1 MEDDLSL
8 SQVLGGLRI
17 ANNPDNS
24 PPKTASQQKTVNTD
38 SLKNTETI
46 QNLGNIHMRLQ
57 HEAKDDENGHV
68 NNSHLRSGSS
78 YGNSRR
84 MDGQSCQTLD
94 PSIHGRIYGSNGQ
107 EQLGGSS
114 TSLDTQSEDG
124 RLQRIATASSS
135 NTGGVGV
142 GRTPQESFSQPT
154 YRQSEGERG
163 NAGSHDRQS
172 VILRGQQDSEGEARL
187 REVDP
192 QRHSP
197 ALPRQES
204 SEGMQRSKLIKKGV
218 KDFNFGRTLG
228 EGSYSTVLAATDRQT
243 LTEYAIKMLDKR
255 HIIKEKKV
263 KYVNIER
270 NTLNRL
276 SDHPGIVRLYY
287 TFQDD
292 RSLYFVLDLAA
303 GGELLGY
310 VKKVSAFILSFH
322 HAKAYRESV
331 DGVF

>member
-8 SQVLGGLRI
+8 SQTLGGLRI
-17 ANNPDNS
+17 ANNPDDS
-24 PPKTASQQKTVNTD
+24 PPKIASQHSTIDTN
-38 SLKNTETI
+38 LFKNTENASN
-46 QNLGNIHMRLQ
+46 QSNIHMRLQ
-57 HEAKDDENGHV
+57 HEAKDGDYVPV

-84 MDGQSCQTLD
+84 MDGQPSQALD
-94 PSIHGRIYGSNGQ
+94 PSIQGRIYGSNSQ

-124 RLQRIATASSS
+124 RLQRIVTASSS
-135 NTGGVGV
+135 NTERVLGA
-142 GRTPQESFSQPT
+142 RQESFSQPT
-154 YRQSEGERG
+154 HRQSEGERG
-163 NAGSHDRQS
+163 TIGSHDRQS
-172 VILRGQQDSEGEARL
+172 VILRGQTDSEGEARL
-187 REVDP
+187 KEVDP
-192 QRHSP
+192 QRHP
-197 ALPRQES
+197 PGLPRQES
-204 SEGMQRSKLIKKGV
+204 NEGMQRSKPTKKGV

-243 LTEYAIKMLDKR
+243 LTEYAVKMLDKR

-310 VKKVSAFILSFH
+310 VKKVSTSMFSH
-322 HAKAYRESV
+322 DAKAYKQSV
-331 DGVF
+331 DGVV